1 MGPHLISSHPLRSA
15 LSPGVLQTSVRP
27 SPLFPS
33 VSLQYL
39 YLTTSPATG
48 NGSEDFMLRRM
59 SLCRSP
65 LINVVPPLPRYCHSP
80 SHDAPWRLWWATA
93 AAMADDTMGRLI
105 DGQKIVRLSGC
116 WRHEPG
122 KTLSPATPIHVH
134 AYHVFADI
142 P

>member
-1 MGPHLISSHPLRSA
+1 
-15 LSPGVLQTSVRP
+15 
-27 SPLFPS
+27 
-33 VSLQYL
+33 
-39 YLTTSPATG
+39 
-48 NGSEDFMLRRM
+48 MLRRM

-122 KTLSPATPIHVH
+122 KTLSPATPIHVVLKEHVKKSGLSKRIALAEMVPH
-134 AYHVFADI
+134 ASRMITLDF
-142 P
+142 